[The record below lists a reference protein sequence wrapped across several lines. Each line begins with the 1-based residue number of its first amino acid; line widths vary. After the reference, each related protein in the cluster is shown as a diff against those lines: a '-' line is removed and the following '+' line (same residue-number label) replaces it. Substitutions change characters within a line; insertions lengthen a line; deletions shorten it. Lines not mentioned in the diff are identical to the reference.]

1 MPFYARRIAYIIQNP
16 MPNPHPRTKE
26 EIMKSFNVM
35 IDNLPSRVGETPR
48 IVLENFILEILDEY
62 GAGQREEGARVM
74 GLAGRYEGYKE
85 EVKIITDLARQ
96 KAFEEIEE
104 VVEEMVVD
112 CPPKPSSAGKL
123 TDEYANRALLYA
135 GRFNYNKA
143 LADVLNDLTAL
154 KNQNKTNT

>member
-62 GAGQREEGARVM
+62 GAGQRKHEYEASVNLR
-74 GLAGRYEGYKE
+74 AGREKLIE
-85 EVKIITDLARQ
+85 IEARQ

-104 VVEEMVVD
+104 IIV
-112 CPPKPSSAGKL
+112 K
-123 TDEYANRALLYA
+123 DETPWLDSFQRKK
-135 GRFNYNKA
+135 FMEHI
-143 LADVLNDLTAL
+143 LAAL

>member
-1 MPFYARRIAYIIQNP
+1 MKHMNQLREKHFEYRPCEKCGRGKEIEKLIQ
-16 MPNPHPRTKE
+16 
-26 EIMKSFNVM
+26 S
-35 IDNLPSRVGETPR
+35 
-48 IVLENFILEILDEY
+48 
-62 GAGQREEGARVM
+62 
-74 GLAGRYEGYKE
+74 
-85 EVKIITDLARQ
+85 ARQ